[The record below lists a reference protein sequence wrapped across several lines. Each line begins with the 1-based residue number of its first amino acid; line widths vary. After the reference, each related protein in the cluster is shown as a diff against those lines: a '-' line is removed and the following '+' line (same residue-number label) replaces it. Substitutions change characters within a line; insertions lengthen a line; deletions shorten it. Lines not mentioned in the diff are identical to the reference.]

1 MSSAIERY
9 ESILG
14 IKSDASAEEI
24 KRAFRSQAKK
34 LHPDVN
40 KSPDAHAEFI
50 LLQEAYDYF
59 TNFRSRLHSATST
72 ATHYENWVRQRR
84 EQTRAR
90 AQAYARMKYE
100 EYINSEDFKAVS
112 ALNVLF
118 DLIGFLV
125 ILIFIAGIP
134 IVISVLFGLPG
145 VIASVLLIIL
155 SFPAL
160 RKFIPAV
167 MPDFSALPAA
177 MNYLLKNRISQIVL
191 LTLLNILLILFFG
204 FRTLIEFKWF
214 FLTFI
219 VPALILYVISKY
231 LINDNQLKQFFLW
244 FCIVPLIVNSLYV
257 VNYTFSSNP
266 VMETYRF
273 KNSLQNTWRGKRE
286 TTTIVL
292 ENNRYRE
299 YYFLR
304 FFMDFKEMGNSNK
317 IRYTFKDGLFGLRVM
332 TDYEFIKT
340 KLQET
345 D

>member
-1 MSSAIERY
+1 MPSAIERY

-14 IKSDASAEEI
+14 IKLGASAEEI

-59 TNFRSRLHSATST
+59 TNVRTSQHST
-72 ATHYENWVRQRR
+72 ASNAAHYENWVRQRR

-125 ILIFIAGIP
+125 ILLFIAGIP
-134 IVISVLFGLPG
+134 VVISVIFGIPG
-145 VIASVLLIIL
+145 VIASVLLLIL
-155 SFPAL
+155 TFPAL
-160 RKFIPAV
+160 RKFIPAL
-167 MPDFSALPAA
+167 MPDFSALPGS
-177 MNYLLKNRISQIVL
+177 MNYLLKNRISQIVFL
-191 LTLLNILLILFFG
+191 SLLNILLILFFG
-204 FRTLIEFKWF
+204 FRTLIEFKWLLLSF
-214 FLTFI
+214 AG
-219 VPALILYVISKY
+219 PSLIAYAFSKS
-231 LINDNQLKQFFLW
+231 LIQDNQLKQFFIW
-244 FCIVPLIVNSLYV
+244 FCIIPLIINTFYV
-257 VNYTFSSNP
+257 VNYSFSNNP
-266 VMETYRF
+266 VTETYHF

-304 FFMDFKEMGNSNK
+304 FFMDYNEMGNSDK
-317 IRYTFKDGLFGLRVM
+317 IRYTFKDGLLGFRVM
-332 TDYEFIKT
+332 TRYEFIAM
-340 KLQET
+340 KLQEN
-345 D
+345 